1 MQPKQIIKNVLNEG
15 WLVVALIQR
24 ETILFKNVDVSKYI
38 DPALIVTCARK
49 PEISGS
55 SAAANYVQR

>member
-1 MQPKQIIKNVLNEG
+1 MKNVLNEG

-55 SAAANYVQR
+55 SPAANYVQR